1 MGDVIRNRYGDGL
14 WATKYKNELMAC
26 AKAADGYYI
35 DFTPLDSQ
43 YPNLLADND
52 ICHPTVEGHSLIADK
67 ICAFFDIKR

>member
-1 MGDVIRNRYGDGL
+1 MF
-14 WATKYKNELMAC
+14 KNELMAC
-26 AKAADGYYI
+26 AKAVDGYYI